1 MFIPHTILL
10 TKSISSLS
18 NLKSNNSKKEWH
30 ENKKRRIRKTTKTLL
45 LLLLLLLLSLLLS
58 SSSSW
63 SFFLFLCHCF
73 YNYLILNWRE
83 KRLILWEVL
92 YVYWIQQETRRN
104 GYILIVVSLSVEYF
118 FVRGSRSTID
128 CGVGVGVGV
137 KQYHLYLCFARRTPS
152 PISSHINLISQSY
165 WFFFLLLPLLHLLY
179 RNIIASITLLSFFRK
194 DWLCLFVK
202 VLYR

>member
-1 MFIPHTILL
+1 MELELELNNDKIRIELTAITITLIIPTACHPIVTIVFVVV
-10 TKSISSLS
+10 IVAVSLPS
-18 NLKSNNSKKEWH
+18 
-30 ENKKRRIRKTTKTLL
+30 
-45 LLLLLLLLSLLLS
+45 LS
-58 SSSSW
+58 SSPYFYIFCYS
-63 SFFLFLCHCF
+63 F